1 MQSVDVDF
9 GKAINLVDS
18 SIEKIGKIR
27 DEPEKILQ
35 IVETDFE
42 GVQWKATRIRH
53 KRVMDGE
60 QERDQPASTA
70 EAQWKRDTFYSVVDT
85 IQGSMKQRFEKNR
98 PLLKSFAL
106 FAPCRFPELQ
116 ARYKTELD
124 LQADIKTFCAV
135 YQLDPIRCADELFSF
150 ATTFSKFNFS
160 QITETDKAEESES
173 SDDEDDSNDDYM
185 NKEYGAAKYYGENDD
200 HSDNPLNKTPIQK
213 KGQNT
218 IPSFIDALRLLSFP
232 DYHLVDAY
240 PTLCQV
246 YAIAVA
252 IPISSAFAERSFSAL
267 KRVKTRI
274 RSTMVQDRHYL

>member
-1 MQSVDVDF
+1 M
-9 GKAINLVDS
+9 
-18 SIEKIGKIR
+18 
-27 DEPEKILQ
+27 
-35 IVETDFE
+35 
-42 GVQWKATRIRH
+42 H
-53 KRVMDGE
+53 
-60 QERDQPASTA
+60 
-70 EAQWKRDTFYSVVDT
+70 
-85 IQGSMKQRFEKNR
+85 
-98 PLLKSFAL
+98 
-106 FAPCRFPELQ
+106 
-116 ARYKTELD
+116 
-124 LQADIKTFCAV
+124 
-135 YQLDPIRCADELFSF
+135 QLDQFRCADELFSF

-173 SDDEDDSNDDYM
+173 SDGEDDSNDDYM
-185 NKEYGAAKYYGENDD
+185 NKEYGAAKYYGENED

-274 RSTMVQDRHYL
+274 RSTMVQDRLESLLVMMIERKILLSLNKDEIINAFAKTSSQLTKALI